1 VAVEAPAAASEV
13 APAGRTVAGLGC
25 NIADRSA
32 IVCTD
37 RRLFV
42 AERGELVSDADRRPQ
57 SWRHQE
63 VPEVRFETGRI
74 AGTVTLETA
83 ERAARAPVL
92 TFDERDTDEVRLAVD
107 RLREV
112 LGDSGEAAPEP
123 DVRPAQE
130 AQAGEFQRTA
140 PVGAEPGA
148 QIDGERE
155 RAPAADGEPE
165 PAGGSA
171 S

>member
-1 VAVEAPAAASEV
+1 MPANGGPAEPGPISIELREALEAILDRGESIRVIVPGV
-13 APAGRTVAGLGC
+13 
-25 NIADRSA
+25 DRSA

-42 AERGELVSDADRRPQ
+42 AKRGALVSAADRRPQ
-57 SWRHQE
+57 SWRHEE

-83 ERAARAPVL
+83 EPAARAPVL
-92 TFDERDTDEVRLAVD
+92 MFDERDTDEVRLAVD

-112 LGDSGEAAPEP
+112 LGHSGGAAPEP
-123 DVRPAQE
+123 DVSFAQE
-130 AQAGEFQRTA
+130 AQVGEFQRTA
-140 PVGAEPGA
+140 LLGAEPGA

-155 RAPAADGEPE
+155 PAAG
-165 PAGGSA
+165 
-171 S
+171 